1 MSSAMHPAPPLD
13 TELSQLLEAFSAR
26 VRSVPATGASPPP
39 SVSVEQLIGSRP
51 ITSTDHTVP
60 GRDGSPAVEVTVFR
74 RLDHTVP
81 QAAVVHF
88 HGGAMIRGDRF
99 TALGPV
105 LDWVEHLDVVVITV
119 EYRLAP
125 QPSQNALVEDCY
137 SSLLW
142 VSEHADEV
150 GVDPGRIILVGS
162 SSGGGLAAGVALMAR
177 DRGSPPVAGQVLLY
191 PMIDDRGDTTS
202 TRQVNALGA
211 ERSGNIGAGWDAL
224 LGHDRGGDAVSSYA
238 APARA
243 QDLSGL
249 PPAYIEVGS
258 SEAFRDEA
266 VAYASRI
273 WACGGQAELHVWPGA
288 FHAFD
293 IIAPAAQ
300 LSQQARQA
308 RASWLA
314 RHVG

>member
-1 MSSAMHPAPPLD
+1 MS
-13 TELSQLLEAFSAR
+13 
-26 VRSVPATGASPPP
+26 
-39 SVSVEQLIGSRP
+39 
-51 ITSTDHTVP
+51 
-60 GRDGSPAVEVTVFR
+60 GRDGAPALQVTVFR
-74 RLDHTVP
+74 RVDQT
-81 QAAVVHF
+81 AARPAILYL

-105 LDWVEHLDVVVITV
+105 LDWVEHLGVVMVTV

-125 QPSQNALVEDCY
+125 QPSPTALVEDCY
-137 SSLLW
+137 RGLVWLA
-142 VSEHADEV
+142 ERADEV
-150 GVDPGRIILVGS
+150 GADPRRIIVAGS

-177 DRGSPPVAGQVLLY
+177 DLSGPPVAGQVLLY
-191 PMIDDRGDTTS
+191 PMLDDRGDTTS
-202 TRQVNALGA
+202 TRQLDDLGP
-211 ERSGNIGAGWDAL
+211 ERAGNIGAGWDAL
-224 LGHDRGGDAVSSYA
+224 LGAERGSATVSGYA

-266 VAYASRI
+266 VAYATRM

-300 LSQQARQA
+300 LSREARQA
-308 RASWLA
+308 RLHWLV
-314 RHVG
+314 RQIGHDPTTPS